1 MKEYWLEST
10 NGQGYFQEVK
20 KEFHKRTTM
29 KPNNPTAEH
38 VLKDIKDFVD
48 DMDVIV
54 GEELDDLWNKGIK
67 YATSHFRRIL
77 LKYQYEL

>member
-1 MKEYWLEST
+1 MWMKNLKNSKHTLRNKDY
-10 NGQGYFQEVK
+10 
-20 KEFHKRTTM
+20 KRTTM

-77 LKYQYEL
+77 L

>member
-10 NGQGYFQEVK
+10 NGQGYFQETK
-20 KEFHKRTTM
+20 KEFYKRTTM

-54 GEELDDLWNKGIK
+54 GEELDDLWSKGIK
-67 YATSHFRRIL
+67 CATSHFRRIL